1 MSTTEEKVEVHSHLE
16 ETTQAQ
22 LRKAQD
28 QLNQHP
34 ANYAHRQWMLESP
47 LLTSLES
54 ACGKGSFHS
63 TELLGTPRFVSVYF
77 PAISMLIVHP
87 SRKWYPCEEMLPGH
101 WSDSLDPGSHWVV
114 STF

>member
-87 SRKWYPCEEMLPGH
+87 SRK
-101 WSDSLDPGSHWVV
+101 
-114 STF
+114 